1 MIIIMTTNMNYKC
14 IHCFNLIPQNHYFT
28 TNYLVKT
35 SNTADNQM
43 VTAIAPG
50 SGLVNLSWLT

>member
-1 MIIIMTTNMNYKC
+1 MTTNMNYKC